1 MPLLLLFV
9 MLATQLH
16 ADNSHCDFKKIT
28 ERVYVIIGSDHEA
41 CPAKEVEHPV
51 TNPAVIVGET
61 GVIIIDPGSSLPV
74 GNLVVDRLESIT
86 DKPVLAVFNSHIHG
100 LYWLGNQ
107 AIQKRFPDARF
118 YAHHKMIERVESGE
132 GAFWVEAITGKYQ
145 GEKTDYL
152 SPTVPLVGNETLEIA
167 GVTLKIHHTGH
178 AHTDHDIMLEIP
190 DERTLFLGGMV
201 VEPEVPSQGV
211 PEDANFLGQIAAT
224 EYALTIAA
232 EHYIPG
238 RGDVGDIELPR
249 RALKFLQALY
259 SGVEHYYEEGL
270 ADYEITSRLN
280 REQSD
285 FAEWYDFTQLG
296 GVVSQMYLQIQN
308 ANF

>member
-1 MPLLLLFV
+1 MTRISLLLLV
-9 MLATQLH
+9 VLLAAPLQ
-16 ADNSHCDFKKIT
+16 ADDSYCDFKKIT
-28 ERVYVIIGSDHEA
+28 DRVYVIVGSDHDA

-51 TNPAVIVGET
+51 TNPAIIVGES
-61 GVIIIDPGSSLPV
+61 GVIIIDPGSSLQV
-74 GNLVVDRLESIT
+74 GNLVVERLESIT

-118 YAHHKMIERVESGE
+118 YAHHKMIERVQSGE
-132 GAFWVEAITGKYQ
+132 GSFWVEAITGAHQ

-152 SPTVPLVGNETLEIA
+152 LPSVSLVGNETLEIA
-167 GVTLKIHHTGH
+167 GVTLNIHHTGH

-190 DERTLFLGGMV
+190 DERVLFLGGMV

-211 PEDANFLGQIAAT
+211 PQDANFMGQIAAT
-224 EYALTIAA
+224 EYAITIAA

-238 RGDVGDIELPR
+238 RGDVGGIELPR

-259 SGVEHYYEEGL
+259 RGVEAYYEQGL
-270 ADYEITSRLN
+270 ADYEITSRLKADLS
-280 REQSD
+280 E
-285 FAEWYDFTQLG
+285 FEEWYDFNLKFPSWIG
-296 GVVSQMYLQIQN
+296 GIIL
-308 ANF
+308 